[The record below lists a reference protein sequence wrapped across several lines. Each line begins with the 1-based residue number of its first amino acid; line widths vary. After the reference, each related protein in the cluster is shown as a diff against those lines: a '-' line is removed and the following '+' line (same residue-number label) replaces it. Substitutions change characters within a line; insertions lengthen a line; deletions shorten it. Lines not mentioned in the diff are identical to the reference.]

1 MLSLPEWLWVKLK
14 ELLGSFFILELDED
28 RTLEK
33 LLWGTAKTNSIGW
46 TKRSEESFDIELR
59 AWFLV
64 AKTFDVDGARFG
76 LGSRSFGVVGNL
88 ALNLLSTFGA
98 ADLEKIAFSESSN
111 YCRHRLK
118 SLHATKVAN
127 LLNRNWQICRTV
139 GQVPQVPVSWQ
150 ICVSKVE
157 FDLWIQSQQIEWAA
171 RILLLHT

>member
-1 MLSLPEWLWVKLK
+1 MLSFPKWLWVKLK
-14 ELLGSFFILELDED
+14 ELLRSSFILELDED
-28 RTLEK
+28 RPLEK
-33 LLWGTAKTNSIGW
+33 LLWGTTKTNSISW

-88 ALNLLSTFGA
+88 ALDLLSTFRA
-98 ADLEKIAFSESSN
+98 ADFEEITFSESSN
-111 YCRHRLK
+111 YCRHWLK
-118 SLHATKVAN
+118 SLHATKVAD

-150 ICVSKVE
+150 ICVPKVE
-157 FDLWIQSQQIEWAA
+157 FDLWMQSQ
-171 RILLLHT
+171 